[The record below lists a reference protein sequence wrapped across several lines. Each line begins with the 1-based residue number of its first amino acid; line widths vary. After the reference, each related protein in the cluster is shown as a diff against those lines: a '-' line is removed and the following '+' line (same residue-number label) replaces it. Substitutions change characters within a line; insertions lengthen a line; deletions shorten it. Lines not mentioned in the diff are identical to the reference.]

1 MKDTVVTNRVR
12 FLMYILFSAGMKD
25 TVVTDPIKFQQ
36 QGGTELA
43 PMSTTENK
51 VHTPCGLMPTRKVTW
66 FDQFAVVWGNL
77 TSALFSQFFFSVHA
91 RALPSAH
98 SSTVT
103 PISQPQTLNPEP

>member
-12 FLMYILFSAGMKD
+12 FLIYILFSAGMKD

-51 VHTPCGLMPTRKVTW
+51 VCTPSSRVVTRTVTW
-66 FDQFAVVWGNL
+66 FDQLAMV
-77 TSALFSQFFFSVHA
+77 
-91 RALPSAH
+91 
-98 SSTVT
+98 
-103 PISQPQTLNPEP
+103 

>member
-1 MKDTVVTNRVR
+1 VCD
-12 FLMYILFSAGMKD
+12 FSLQLLIELLFSAGMKD

-77 TSALFSQFFFSVHA
+77 TRALFTQYIFFPFKHGLSPAHT
-91 RALPSAH
+91 LP
-98 SSTVT
+98 
-103 PISQPQTLNPEP
+103 Q